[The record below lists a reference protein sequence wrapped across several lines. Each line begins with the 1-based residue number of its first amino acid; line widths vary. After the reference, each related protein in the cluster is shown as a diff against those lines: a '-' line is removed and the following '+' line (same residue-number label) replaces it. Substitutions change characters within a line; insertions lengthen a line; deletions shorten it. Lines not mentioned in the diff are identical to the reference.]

1 MDIADLF
8 QLQRAFERNGVV
20 DSPAEEEE
28 VAGVVAQNPRDLL
41 AEEGNSGFDIR
52 HQVSGNWVYELPFGP
67 KAKFLTSGNVFSR
80 AVEGLSVSG
89 IFDFASGAP
98 LTPSYAASIAEVSRG
113 TTGSLRPD
121 RVPGA
126 PLTGGGGSLLHWFNT
141 SAFSAPVVSPSNPFG
156 YGTASRNSI
165 PGPGTVSVN
174 ASLSKTESLGETRS
188 LEFRA
193 TANNVF
199 NTVQYS
205 GVDTTIG
212 SATYGQVTSVA
223 TMRRLTFYAR
233 FRF

>member
-1 MDIADLF
+1 M
-8 QLQRAFERNGVV
+8 
-20 DSPAEEEE
+20 
-28 VAGVVAQNPRDLL
+28 AQNPRDLL
-41 AEEGNSGFDIR
+41 AEEGNSSFDVR
-52 HQVSGNWVYELPFGP
+52 HQVSGNWLYELPFGA
-67 KAKFLTSGNVFSR
+67 KAKYLNSGNFFSR
-80 AVEGLSVSG
+80 AVEGLSLSG
-89 IFDFASGAP
+89 IFNFASGTP

-121 RVPGA
+121 RVA
-126 PLTGGGGSLLHWFNT
+126 DTPLTAGGGRLLHWFNT
-141 SAFSAPVVSPSNPFG
+141 SAFDHPVVSASNPFG
-156 YGTASRNSI
+156 YGNASRNSI

-174 ASLSKTESLGETRS
+174 ASVSKTASLGDTRS

-223 TMRRLTFYAR
+223 TMRRLTVYAR